1 MQTIAKYANK
11 QTSKPIN
18 IDGNN
23 KFNAVYCSAL
33 QNWMGQASIYNNLL
47 KSP

>member
-11 QTSKPIN
+11 QTSKPILTE
-18 IDGNN
+18 ITSLTLSSG
-23 KFNAVYCSAL
+23 L